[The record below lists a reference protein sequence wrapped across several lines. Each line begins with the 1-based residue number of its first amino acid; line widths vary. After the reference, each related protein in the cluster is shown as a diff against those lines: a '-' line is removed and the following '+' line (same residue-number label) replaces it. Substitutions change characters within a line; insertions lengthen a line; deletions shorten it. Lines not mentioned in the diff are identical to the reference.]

1 MRSPRILPL
10 CTSLALAMATPVRAC
25 DLERVLGAPTS
36 AGALLQTTRALADA
50 SGCRILLGTDLAGRE
65 APALSAGTAT
75 GDALDRIAIALDLNW
90 RQDDSGTLH
99 VVAVAD
105 GAPASDSAALT
116 IAATRVPAPLPTPVE
131 QARLPGER
139 GPATPRTALGDAQ
152 FDDDALHDYTTA
164 VARAPGVYG
173 MASSDVI
180 RGIGASRLSP
190 SQRASLLTLDGIPLP
205 AEAWL
210 FNRPGLGLV
219 RGLDITR
226 AGTGLASAYGAGAG
240 DLAMSTRA
248 PSSETQASLATTY
261 ASSQAPQVFASAT
274 GSFGVPGL
282 RTAFGAGRQ
291 IGSEAMAAAAE
302 PDVFRQHQYSA
313 RLAWQS
319 PAGAHVLQASAI
331 DFRRADFGGGE
342 APCGGGQPHCVLGAD
357 IGIDGAAASWQWQ
370 IDEAWRLLVL
380 AGSSDTR
387 ATVLRADRGELQ
399 PAQPA
404 FIGMMH
410 AEARVEVAMSP
421 HSTLS
426 AGLMQARRDY
436 RLHGERRFTINN
448 STAGP
453 LGMVPAGPGAGS
465 LVYANTETA
474 RTDLPQVYAEWAF
487 DDGLHWDG
495 HIGLRA
501 VDTESASRIDV
512 RDVVHENCA
521 IAPGRHPGLTTCAE
535 ALVALVQ
542 ARNARIRHRDGLW
555 LPNATL
561 RWRDEEGQWFALQWR
576 EGFLGSD
583 VNTLALS
590 PDSALE
596 RVRTGEL
603 AWLRPLGPSLQLEW
617 RVFHHDWRDRVAN
630 LTGDLPDAL
639 RFDSE
644 ILGSEW
650 QLGSRPQGR
659 GEWWLQASALHTR
672 SNLHVLARDDAAVRG
687 APSWSAGLGGRWRFR
702 NGGYVGGHF
711 GHAEPTWIV
720 NDNASTERLPA
731 RDLLDLRVGFRR
743 EHYDVSLW
751 GTNLLD
757 DDYVA
762 DAYGQSVLL
771 TPYHAYDR
779 IVGIDLR
786 ADF

>member
-1 MRSPRILPL
+1 MRSPQILLLVP
-10 CTSLALAMATPVRAC
+10 ALVAVSPVPAC
-25 DLERVLGAPTS
+25 DLGRPLVAPS
-36 AGALLQTTRALADA
+36 VAGTLLQTTHALADA
-50 SGCRILLGTDLAGRE
+50 GGCRILLGPDLAERP
-65 APALSAGTAT
+65 APALPVGMSIS
-75 GDALDRIAIALDLNW
+75 DALDHVAIALDLNW
-90 RQDDSGTLH
+90 TRDDNGTLH
-99 VVAVAD
+99 VLAAAEAVPATRS
-105 GAPASDSAALT
+105 APLT
-116 IAATRVPAPLPTPVE
+116 IAAARVPAPLPAPIE

-139 GPATPRTALGDAQ
+139 GPATARTSLGDAQ
-152 FDDDALHDYTTA
+152 FDDDALHDYTTT

-219 RGLDITR
+219 RGLDVTR
-226 AGTGLASAYGAGAG
+226 SGTGLASAYGAGAG
-240 DLAMSTRA
+240 DLAMTTRA
-248 PSSETQASLATTY
+248 PSSETHAHLVATHAPT
-261 ASSQAPQVFASAT
+261 QAPQGFVSAT
-274 GSFGVPGL
+274 GGLGVPGL
-282 RTAFGAGRQ
+282 RTAFGVGRQ
-291 IGSEAMAAAAE
+291 VGTEAITAVAE
-302 PDVFRQHQYSA
+302 PDVFHQRQYAA

-331 DFRRADFGGGE
+331 DFRRADFGGAE
-342 APCGGGQPHCVLGAD
+342 SPCGGGPPHCVLGAD

-370 IDEAWRLLVL
+370 IDEPWRLLVL

-387 ATVLRADRGELQ
+387 AMVLRADLGELQ

-410 AEARVEVAMSP
+410 AEARFEFAASP
-421 HSTLS
+421 DSTIS
-426 AGLMQARRDY
+426 AGLLQARRDY
-436 RLHGERRFTINN
+436 RLHGGRRFIINLG
-448 STAGP
+448 TADS
-453 LGMVPAGPGAGS
+453 LGMVPAGPGPGR
-465 LVYANTETA
+465 LQYANTETA
-474 RTDLPQVYAEWAF
+474 RTDLPQAYAEWAF
-487 DDGLHWDG
+487 AGGAHWDG
-495 HIGLRA
+495 HVGLRV
-501 VDTESASRIDV
+501 VDAESASRIEA
-512 RDVVHENCA
+512 RDIVHDNCT
-521 IAPGRHPGLTTCAE
+521 IAPGHHPGLDTCAE

-542 ARNARIRHRDGLW
+542 ARNARIRHRDDLW

-561 RWRDEEGQWFALQWR
+561 RWRDAAGQWIALQWR
-576 EGFLGSD
+576 DGFLGSD
-583 VNTLALS
+583 MNSLALS
-590 PDSALE
+590 PDSAFE
-596 RVRTGEL
+596 RIRTSEF
-603 AWLRPLGPSLQLEW
+603 AWQRPLGSALQLEW

-630 LTGDLPDAL
+630 LIGPLPDAL

-644 ILGSEW
+644 IFGSEW
-650 QLGSRPQGR
+650 QIGGRPHAR
-659 GEWWLQASALHTR
+659 GEWWLQASAMQTR
-672 SNLHVLARDDAAVRG
+672 SNLRVLARDDAAVRG

-720 NDNASTERLPA
+720 NDNASMERLPA
-731 RDLLDLRVGFRR
+731 RDLLDLRVGFRHER
-743 EHYDVSLW
+743 YDLSLW

-762 DAYGQSVLL
+762 DAYGQSLLL

-779 IVGIDLR
+779 VVGVDLR